1 MVDIQQIIADHR
13 PKSKVYEEDHNVK
26 KGKSSGGATSSE
38 IPDLFFDKIL
48 VQFKLSRI
56 EIMVNMYLY
65 RLVWCRPNL
74 YKEFGISQI
83 MSHTELAKILGV
95 EIEDIYQALRKL
107 EEYGFISTVRSGQ
120 YFVRRYF
127 TKEND
132 EFYFQN
138 YNDFEF

>member
-13 PKSKVYEEDHNVK
+13 PRAKSAEDDLTVK
-26 KGKSSGGATSSE
+26 KGKHGSGPTSSE

-56 EIMVNMYLY
+56 EIMVTMYLY
-65 RLVWCRPNL
+65 RIVWCRPNL

-83 MSHTELAKILGV
+83 MSHTEIAKILGV

-127 TKEND
+127 SKEND
-132 EFYFQN
+132 EKYSQT
-138 YNDFEF
+138 YNDFDF